1 GAGVRARWV
10 DVDYASHTAQVE
22 AVEGELARSLAQIRP
37 VSSRIPF
44 FSTVE
49 AGWLDTAELDAGYWY
64 RNLRSTVRFA
74 PSIDRLIEE
83 GFAAFVEVSAH
94 PVLTM

>member
-1 GAGVRARWV
+1 GEPEALGELVVECEGVGVRARWV

-22 AVEGELARSLAQIRP
+22 AIEGELARSLSQVRP

-49 AGWLDTAELDAGYWY
+49 GVWLDTAELDAGYWY
-64 RNLRSTVRFA
+64 RNLRSTV
-74 PSIDRLIEE
+74 
-83 GFAAFVEVSAH
+83 
-94 PVLTM
+94 